1 MGVFLGGRA
10 DLGVMAG
17 AWGFTDAAT
26 LLTGAGLAIS
36 TGLAMA
42 ASAAIFFGGF
52 LPEALRGLAPG
63 IFSAGGWP
71 LGNLGVLVMEF
82 PLLGERRGARVRSL
96 IFSHAAARLGASS
109 ELAASRGQI
118 CCGEPMLSILNPDS
132 LHEPCRM
139 IRT

>member
-1 MGVFLGGRA
+1 MGVFLGGMA
-10 DLGVMAG
+10 DLGGMAG
-17 AWGFTDAAT
+17 VWGLTDAT

-82 PLLGERRGARVRSL
+82 PLLGERRGRRAC
-96 IFSHAAARLGASS
+96 AA
-109 ELAASRGQI
+109 
-118 CCGEPMLSILNPDS
+118 
-132 LHEPCRM
+132 
-139 IRT
+139 